1 MGTCQKKISIKNWS
15 EDDRPREKMIAKGRE
30 SLSDAEL
37 IAILINSG
45 NSSESAVEL
54 SRRILGDKSNRLTAL
69 SRMSIKEMTSYKG
82 IGEAKAISIVAALE
96 LGRRLRTETVEQ
108 KSIHGSEDA
117 FELFSKHISDLTHEQ
132 FWILLLDSANHHVKS
147 EKISE
152 GGLDSTV
159 VDTRVIFGKA
169 IENKAVAIIL
179 GHNHP
184 SGNITP
190 SEKDKNLT
198 HTVIEAGK
206 ILNIKILDHIIIGN
220 NKYFSFADEGLL

>member
-54 SRRILGDKSNRLTAL
+54 SRRILGDKSNRLTTL

-206 ILNIKILDHIIIGN
+206 ILNIKILSGYLN
-220 NKYFSFADEGLL
+220 GRNALKVARK